1 MLRRRQRASFFSNIR
16 LRIYSNLGLTT
27 LKNERGMRLLFH
39 SLGFSSIG
47 AALILQS
54 QVLAGIFENG
64 YFMGIEENL
73 AVLSLEALLTVFA
86 VVYFGYLFWR
96 LVLSTI

>member
-1 MLRRRQRASFFSNIR
+1 MH
-16 LRIYSNLGLTT
+16 
-27 LKNERGMRLLFH
+27 LLFH
-39 SLGFSSIG
+39 SLGLSSIG

-73 AVLSLEALLTVFA
+73 AVLSLEALLTGFA
-86 VVYFGYLFWR
+86 VLYFGYLFWR
-96 LVLSTI
+96 FVLSAI